1 MIEVDFKDR
10 VPTHAGRIK
19 LTPVSGQDNVYTME
33 RADEPTEQGTP
44 LDKATFESITQS
56 RLTGRFYSL
65 IATEETISTVEG
77 TTTPIP
83 TTNWSVGNDN
93 IMATSGSYKIS
104 ASSAIDSTYSVAKAV
119 DAETETAWASVYGTQ
134 HIFTVEL
141 PSSITVKKVRLNL
154 GSAGN
159 TTGFSMSV
167 QGSLTGD
174 SWSDLYTITSFP
186 SGATEYTLTTNGD
199 YKYYRFVCNFDN
211 ESRIYIYELAF
222 TSWAINTYTID
233 FQTDKMP
240 LSWND
245 GQRVTIQIPPFG
257 ALAVASNTFN
267 GIKVNTILQPLKRY
281 VLTYNGTAFDAKE
294 V

>member
-19 LTPVSGQDNVYTME
+19 LTPVDGQPDIFTMA
-33 RADEPTEQGTP
+33 RADEPAEEGTP
-44 LDKATFESITQS
+44 LDKATFDSITQS

-65 IATEETISTVEG
+65 IALEETITTVEG
-77 TTTPIP
+77 VVSPIP

-93 IMATSGSYKIS
+93 IEATSGSFKIS
-104 ASSAIDSTYSVAKAV
+104 ASSAIDSTYAVAKAV

-134 HIFTVEL
+134 HIFTIEL
-141 PSSITVKKVRLNL
+141 PSSITVKSVRLNL

-159 TTGFSMSV
+159 TTGFNMSV

-174 SWSDLYTITSFP
+174 SWSNLYTITSFP

-222 TSWAINTYTID
+222 TSWAVNTYTID
-233 FQTDKMP
+233 FQTDKTP
-240 LSWND
+240 LTWDD
-245 GQRVTIQIPPFG
+245 GQRVTIKTPTFG

-267 GIKVNTILQPLKRY
+267 GVKVNTILQPSKRY
-281 VLTYNGTAFDAKE
+281 VLTYNGTTFDAKE